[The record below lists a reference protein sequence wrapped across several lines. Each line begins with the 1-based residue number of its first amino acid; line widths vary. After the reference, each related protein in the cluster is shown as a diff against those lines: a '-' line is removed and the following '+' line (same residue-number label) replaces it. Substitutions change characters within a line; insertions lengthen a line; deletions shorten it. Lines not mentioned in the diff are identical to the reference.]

1 MNTNCGMI
9 WNINASLFQ
18 SEQRV
23 RELCH
28 LVATL
33 RRQLVAEQKAY
44 RNLNQLVRTFTT
56 ELENYANSL
65 SNAETTPDAN
75 GTQ

>member
-1 MNTNCGMI
+1 MNDVNPVI
-9 WNINASLFQ
+9 WNINATLFQ
-18 SEQRV
+18 SEQKV

-28 LVATL
+28 LVKTL

-44 RNLNQLVRTFTT
+44 RRLNQLVQDFTT
-56 ELENYANSL
+56 ELGNYAESL
-65 SNAETTPDAN
+65 SGAGTTPDAN